1 MIKRTLYFG
10 NPAYLR
16 LKEKQLKVMKPK
28 DSAEAA
34 SIPIEDIGVLV
45 MDHSQITMTNA
56 LLSSL
61 IENNVA
67 VIACDSSHHPRGL
80 FMPLEGHILQSK
92 RFKYQ
97 LEASEPLKKN
107 LWAQTVHAKVL
118 NQAGLLDLFSLNSKR
133 LYSLL
138 PQIKTGDSENVEG
151 RAARVYWPLV
161 TKDDGFVRD
170 RYGFPPNSQLNY
182 AYAILRAA
190 MARALVS
197 SGLLPALGIFHKN
210 QYNAYCLAD
219 DIMEP
224 YRPFCDRIV
233 MKMYKKD
240 ELEFNE
246 LSKEQKAE
254 ILKVL
259 TEDVK
264 IGKRKSPLMV
274 AISRT
279 TNSLSECFEGKRRK
293 IIYPKFYESASI

>member
-28 DSAEAA
+28 EKEEAA

-45 MDHSQITMTNA
+45 MDHQQITLSNA
-56 LLSSL
+56 LLSAL
-61 IENNVA
+61 IENKVA
-67 VIACDSSHHPRGL
+67 VIGCNGSHHPSGL
-80 FMPLEGHILQSK
+80 FLPLEGHILQSK

-97 LEASEPLKKN
+97 LQASEPLRKN

-118 NQAGLLDLFSLNSKR
+118 NQAALLDVFSLNAKQ
-133 LYSLL
+133 LYALL

-161 TKDDGFVRD
+161 TRDEAFVRD

-190 MARALVS
+190 VARALVS

-224 YRPFCDRIV
+224 YRPFCDQV
-233 MKMYKKD
+233 VLNMYKRD

-246 LSKEQKAE
+246 LSKYQKAE
-254 ILKVL
+254 ILQVL

-293 IIYPKFYESASI
+293 IIYPKFYESAGI